1 MVTHN
6 CGYLK
11 FGSSFKFYFIF
22 SNFGQ
27 VNFVVFNFVGTQNM
41 WVFKSVDDQILYAL
55 KIGGN

>member
-22 SNFGQ
+22 LNFGQ
-27 VNFVVFNFVGTQNM
+27 VNFVVFNFVGTQNL
-41 WVFKSVDDQILYAL
+41 WVFKSVDDQIL
-55 KIGGN
+55 

>member
-6 CGYLK
+6 CGYVK
-11 FGSSFKFYFIF
+11 FGSTFEMFETCFTFFF

-41 WVFKSVDDQILYAL
+41 WVFKSMNDQIL
-55 KIGGN
+55 